1 MRTIW
6 TALSIWTALL
16 VGAAAAAPGEKAAP
30 GENNCSR
37 VVRVG
42 TFDQATPYALAP
54 ATRWLDDATTRTCF
68 AYYRQPSG
76 ARALELLGRG
86 DLDLAFM
93 GSMPWSNAVARGAG
107 VTAVSVLMDI
117 KSSEGLV
124 TCLNVRRLQ
133 ELRKKRLVAPYAST
147 THYILLATIVE
158 AGIDINDV
166 TVKTA
171 EPHEIMRL
179 WDAGEIDGAAC
190 WGECFVH
197 LQSTPHG
204 MQKTPGHL
212 LVDAGTVARWG
223 YRTFD
228 ALVANDAFLAAEPEL
243 VSRAAEYLARANSDY
258 TTTPD
263 KPEWLADGA
272 YTTLVAAFA
281 NLESSHHA
289 ATARTPLQIRQALRR
304 EGYPSVAAQVA
315 DADSY
320 ALATKSQAET
330 LFKQKAIPV
339 DPRALPLEAFFDD
352 AVVKPCV
359 EIKPSRRWR
368 EVMIQR

>member
-1 MRTIW
+1 MPITRV
-6 TALSIWTALL
+6 AL
-16 VGAAAAAPGEKAAP
+16 VAAAAAAAQ
-30 GENNCSR
+30 NCSR
-37 VVRVG
+37 IVRVG

-54 ATRWLDDATTRTCF
+54 ATRWLGDERACF

-117 KSSEGLV
+117 RQSEGLV

-133 ELRKKRLVAPYAST
+133 DLRKKTLVAPYAST
-147 THYILLATIVE
+147 THYILLATIME

-166 TVKTA
+166 NVKTA

-197 LQSTPHG
+197 LQTTPHG

-228 ALVANDAFLAAEPEL
+228 ALVANDAFLAAEPGL
-243 VSRAAEYLARANSDY
+243 VSRAVSAFGRGVPRGNQFSSVSAR
-258 TTTPD
+258 
-263 KPEWLADGA
+263 
-272 YTTLVAAFA
+272 
-281 NLESSHHA
+281 
-289 ATARTPLQIRQALRR
+289 
-304 EGYPSVAAQVA
+304 
-315 DADSY
+315 
-320 ALATKSQAET
+320 
-330 LFKQKAIPV
+330 
-339 DPRALPLEAFFDD
+339 
-352 AVVKPCV
+352 
-359 EIKPSRRWR
+359 
-368 EVMIQR
+368 